1 MTVVRRERLNS
12 VALEHSKRNSVGKIF
27 FAVMWGI

>member
-12 VALEHSKRNSVGKIF
+12 IALEHSRRNSVGENVFVVI
-27 FAVMWGI
+27 WGI